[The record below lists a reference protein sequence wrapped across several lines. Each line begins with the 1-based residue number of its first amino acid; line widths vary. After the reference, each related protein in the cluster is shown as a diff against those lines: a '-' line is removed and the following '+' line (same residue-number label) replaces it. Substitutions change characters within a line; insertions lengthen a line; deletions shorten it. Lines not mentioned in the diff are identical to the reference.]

1 MYRTW
6 YVGFDHNRNKGKLRY
21 RIFQVLDVN
30 GDGFITVD
38 ELRHAL
44 TKTGDHFTEAEI
56 ADIIRRADR
65 NNDGKID
72 YNGEFYQ
79 FCLILFN
86 C

>member
-1 MYRTW
+1 MFRTW
-6 YVGFDHNRNKGKLRY
+6 NVGFDHNHNKGILRY

-79 FCLILFN
+79 FRLIV
-86 C
+86 